1 VKAEKYGLASWE
13 GLKMSLDEIL
23 KVKKEI
29 MDMIYNVGFI
39 FFLMPIL
46 FPIIIGMLMMLSG
59 FDPEGSLNIGGAV
72 AQGSVM

>member
-39 FFLMPIL
+39 FLVTPIFLQVIR
-46 FPIIIGMLMMLSG
+46 
-59 FDPEGSLNIGGAV
+59 
-72 AQGSVM
+72 

>member
-1 VKAEKYGLASWE
+1 VKTEKYGLASWE

-39 FFLMPIL
+39 FLVTPFFTRNQMDRKYVDVRCR
-46 FPIIIGMLMMLSG
+46 FSK
-59 FDPEGSLNIGGAV
+59 
-72 AQGSVM
+72 